1 MQEYYLWFSNSLR
14 VNGRVHDSALE
25 EEHASE
31 GVSDHEDEG
40 MVHIEGLLPWW
51 HRPQHD
57 NHSSGCSGLTSL
69 LIDLHKNFL
78 QNFGDKKVPAAVD
91 P

>member
-31 GVSDHEDEG
+31 SVSDHEDEW
-40 MVHIEGLLPWW
+40 MVHIERLLPWW
-51 HRPQHD
+51 WW
-57 NHSSGCSGLTSL
+57 
-69 LIDLHKNFL
+69 
-78 QNFGDKKVPAAVD
+78 
-91 P
+91 